1 MGKAHKGSSERGGR
15 TKVKMRKWK
24 LMPAVLCI
32 LTMLTGCSPDLS
44 ETAAAVQV
52 DGDVIRVGTQL
63 EIEKPDGSLS
73 LLDNKEALAADGL
86 YYAAWSMGDAAPY
99 ENSDGDTVD
108 LYDAQLYL
116 LLSECADSED
126 AQEARSS
133 WLDAARQNYEVSKEE
148 EITCNGQSYT
158 CLHYKCV
165 SEDNP
170 YDRGVSAFAV
180 SGKNAVCIELTC
192 QEAFEGDL
200 QSILTGFLDGCH
212 YK

>member
-1 MGKAHKGSSERGGR
+1 M
-15 TKVKMRKWK
+15 KMKKWK

-63 EIEKPDGSLS
+63 EIEKPDDSLS

-108 LYDAQLYL
+108 LY
-116 LLSECADSED
+116 D